1 MAPFV
6 SEKIHA
12 TLLPRRF
19 PATQL
24 DLLIQLPCA
33 VSEAAPDI
41 SGPLKGILEADS
53 EPLPVSIETTPAVA
67 CRTRRDTVRRRG
79 LPTANFPGS

>member
-6 SEKIHA
+6 SEKSTPRFYRDGFPQHSLICSSK
-12 TLLPRRF
+12 LPY
-19 PATQL
+19 
-24 DLLIQLPCA
+24 A